1 MCASGDP
8 RILFRVTS
16 QTFHLALDVVI
27 KDHKLR
33 GQVGDGVGQP
43 TAFSGWL
50 GLIAALDR
58 LLDTA
63 GAAQDQGGGHNAAS
77 HS

>member
-1 MCASGDP
+1 MCASRDP

-16 QTFHLALDVVI
+16 QTFHLALDVVV
-27 KDHKLR
+27 KDQKLR

-63 GAAQDQGGGHNAAS
+63 GAARDQGGGHNAAS

>member
-1 MCASGDP
+1 MWAGRDP

-16 QTFHLALDVVI
+16 QSFHLALDVVV
-27 KDHKLR
+27 KDDQLR

-43 TAFSGWL
+43 TTFSGWL

-63 GAAQDQGGGHNAAS
+63 DAARDQGGDHNAAS